1 MCTDLVARMPRHKLT
16 LEEQIAGTRKAL
28 ENPKTPKQFLPSL
41 RDRLESLQHQME
53 MIDRQL
59 EGERT

>member
-1 MCTDLVARMPRHKLT
+1 MPRHKLT
-16 LEEQIAGTRKAL
+16 IEEQIAGTRKAL
-28 ENPKTPKQFLPSL
+28 ANPKTPKQFLPSL
-41 RDRLESLQHQME
+41 RDRLESLQRQME